1 MKPKPTLDAQDVSI
15 LKLHSVLSAMTKTG
29 REQKVLRVKKKGG
42 WEMSARASAGER
54 LKGKK
59 REPENMK
66 MLRKERAEKMRGE

>member
-54 LKGKK
+54 LKEKKKGARKYENAEEGKS
-59 REPENMK
+59 RED
-66 MLRKERAEKMRGE
+66 ER